1 MPAARKCCRTAG
13 EGHGRTAR
21 VYVTEESDSGIL
33 PMNHSNKDGK
43 PLAESEEGRP
53 LIKENA
59 CQPNTYPTQSEK
71 GVSQGLPG
79 VRKAA
84 RENKEQGEEVHR
96 LAPPS
101 DSRSA
106 TGALLLIANVW
117 LALLWSRHV
126 HSERA
131 GAWFER
137 SSEEKFF
144 FCRITQITVL
154 RPLTTPM
161 VMGSDVK
168 TMSEAW
174 SLWDKVCADDWIA
187 LLAEPEAI
195 EPEFRRFSARRSSS
209 PKVWADAY
217 LVAFGGSWP

>member
-1 MPAARKCCRTAG
+1 MN
-13 EGHGRTAR
+13 
-21 VYVTEESDSGIL
+21 IL
-33 PMNHSNKDGK
+33 NFLD
-43 PLAESEEGRP
+43 
-53 LIKENA
+53 
-59 CQPNTYPTQSEK
+59 
-71 GVSQGLPG
+71 
-79 VRKAA
+79 
-84 RENKEQGEEVHR
+84 
-96 LAPPS
+96 
-101 DSRSA
+101 
-106 TGALLLIANVW
+106 ANVW

-154 RPLTTPM
+154 RLLTTPT

-174 SLWDKVCADDWIA
+174 ALWDKVCADDRIA

-195 EPEFRRFSARRSSS
+195 EPEFRRFSALRSSS
-209 PKVWADAY
+209 PKLWADAY
-217 LVAFGGSWP
+217 LAAFAAVAGLKLVTFDRGFRSLVADVHVL